1 MKEMVDAAERVG
13 DTVLAAVADEEHP
26 AVAERATAVR
36 AATEAL
42 IGLAGLQDASWVP
55 VRALDGPGDDVLQP
69 AERRLALALGLGR
82 AKALV
87 DADVH
92 TTPAAA
98 HAAHPWPQA

>member
-1 MKEMVDAAERVG
+1 MVDSAERVG
-13 DTVLAAVADEEHP
+13 DAVLATVADEEHP
-26 AVAERATAVR
+26 AVAEGASAMRT
-36 AATEAL
+36 ATEAL
-42 IGLAGLQDASWVP
+42 VGLARLQDASRVP
-55 VRALDGPGDDVLQP
+55 VRALDRPGDDMLEP
-69 AERRLALALGLGR
+69 AERRLALALRLGR